1 MNMKQHMNQKGFT
14 LIELM
19 IVVAI
24 IGILAAIAI
33 PSYRDYTVR
42 ANVARLVADLAPQ
55 KMKIAAN
62 LDEGLALCSGVAAA
76 GGCSVAGATPNQVAT
91 LISATA
97 SGIAVTMTLS
107 EPTGGANW
115 TGTCAASGSGST
127 DISKVCPATF

>member
-42 ANVARLVADLAPQ
+42 ATVSRLVADLAPQ
-55 KMKIAAN
+55 KIKVGAN
-62 LDEGLALCSGVAAA
+62 LDSGDPLCTGVA
-76 GGCSVAGATPNQVAT
+76 GTCVAGAGVT
-91 LISATA
+91 LTSTTV
-97 SGIAVTMTLS
+97 SGIQVTLTNAAI
-107 EPTGGANW
+107 PTGGANW
-115 TGTCAASGSGST
+115 TYVCSATGTGTT
-127 DISKVCPATF
+127 DITRICS